1 MFGTWTSSPRTMLL
15 DTGIDAMAT
24 RNRRLRRRHRERGSA
39 ITELALLVGLICLI
53 AVGVFEFGR
62 VFHTYLS
69 VVNAA
74 REGARAAMDGT
85 QTDAQLQTIAS
96 SAASPVSVSVSVT
109 HSGAQT
115 TVSVSSNFTSSV
127 PLVSSIWGG
136 GALVMTRAFTSE

>member
-1 MFGTWTSSPRTMLL
+1 
-15 DTGIDAMAT
+15 MAKT
-24 RNRRLRRRHRERGSA
+24 RNRRHRRSTERGTA
-39 ITELALLVGLICLI
+39 IAELALLVGVICLI

-85 QTDAQLQTIAS
+85 MTDSQLQSIAS
-96 SAASPVSVSVSVT
+96 TAASPISVTVGVT

-115 TVSVSSNFTSSV
+115 TVSVSTSFTSSV
-127 PLVSSIWGG
+127 PLISSVWGG